1 MHLFIPSLIRC
12 FLPRLNEYI
21 PSIQSI
27 GVMNVFHLARLMN
40 VIIPIYIYLTPISK
54 RHSCFVIVIKFIL
67 DDYDFV
73 LGKMRMASPKLKNR
87 KLRCMSSL
95 SAFKIIS
102 FVANALTSI
111 INVEF
116 GK

>member
-40 VIIPIYIYLTPISK
+40 VIIPIYSYLTPISK
-54 RHSCFVIVIKFIL
+54 RHSCFVIIIKFIL

-73 LGKMRMASPKLKNR
+73 QVKMNIESQKLTNRLIWIMASEY
-87 KLRCMSSL
+87 
-95 SAFKIIS
+95 
-102 FVANALTSI
+102 TSI
-111 INVEF
+111 
-116 GK
+116 